1 MKKTAKKLLSV
12 FLAALLALGL
22 FAPASA
28 ASSDW
33 RKIGGGSIP
42 VVHIF
47 GDGAALY
54 KEDGE
59 KLIQYR
65 DLLSNFGNDD
75 DESNMTE
82 EEKAAA
88 EARKKEILRSVA
100 NVVLPFLIQGIG
112 TGDYTAYYENLEKE
126 IGDIFNDLLLDEN
139 GNVTNGSG
147 ISQEMK
153 DTMES
158 RVNRGPQSSY
168 GLHYFQLF
176 YDWRLDPLET
186 ADQLHEYIE
195 KIKKSTGAKEVSL
208 AGRCLGASVV
218 TAYVSKYG
226 MDGIHAVGLDGGVVN
241 GSEVLSETIS
251 GKFKLD
257 GNALNRFLIDC
268 DALGMFNVNELI
280 TEIID
285 MLSKAG
291 VFMGISTVTK
301 ETIYYQVVKGVTS
314 ALALSTFFTFPS
326 YWAAVKSEDYEEA
339 KLYVFGPEG
348 SEKRQKYAGLIAK
361 LDNYDKNVRRK
372 IPAIMNEIND
382 NGNLGIIAKYGV
394 QMVPIVESRN
404 AVADQFASVTCA
416 SYGATTSNIYGTLS
430 DEYIARRVEEGKG
443 KYISPDKQIDAST
456 CQFPDQTWFV
466 KGAKHSQWTEY
477 ESEILSNIVFAD
489 RQLTVDDSPLSQFI
503 VFDIETKES
512 SAMTEENCD
521 TYYWDA
527 NQKADEP
534 ESGAARLFFFIISFF
549 KVVMRVISNL
559 IKKNTA
565 PAA

>member
-1 MKKTAKKLLSV
+1 
-12 FLAALLALGL
+12 
-22 FAPASA
+22 
-28 ASSDW
+28 
-33 RKIGGGSIP
+33 
-42 VVHIF
+42 
-47 GDGAALY
+47 
-54 KEDGE
+54 
-59 KLIQYR
+59 
-65 DLLSNFGNDD
+65 
-75 DESNMTE
+75 
-82 EEKAAA
+82 
-88 EARKKEILRSVA
+88 
-100 NVVLPFLIQGIG
+100 
-112 TGDYTAYYENLEKE
+112 
-126 IGDIFNDLLLDEN
+126 
-139 GNVTNGSG
+139 
-147 ISQEMK
+147 
-153 DTMES
+153 
-158 RVNRGPQSSY
+158 
-168 GLHYFQLF
+168 
-176 YDWRLDPLET
+176 
-186 ADQLHEYIE
+186 
-195 KIKKSTGAKEVSL
+195 
-208 AGRCLGASVV
+208 
-218 TAYVSKYG
+218 
-226 MDGIHAVGLDGGVVN
+226 
-241 GSEVLSETIS
+241 
-251 GKFKLD
+251 
-257 GNALNRFLIDC
+257 
-268 DALGMFNVNELI
+268 MFNVNELI

>member
-12 FLAALLALGL
+12 FLAALLALTI

-28 ASSDW
+28 ASSEW
-33 RKIGGGSIP
+33 GKTRSSIP
-42 VVHIF
+42 VVHLY
-47 GDGAALY
+47 GDGEALY
-54 KEDGE
+54 SKDGK
-59 KLIQYR
+59 KLIRYR
-65 DLLSNFGNDD
+65 DLLNDFGKDD

-126 IGDIFNDLLLDEN
+126 IGDIFREILLDKD
-139 GNVTNGSG
+139 GNVTDGSG
-147 ISQEMK
+147 ISEERKATMNRWISAGPKK
-153 DTMES
+153 D
-158 RVNRGPQSSY
+158 Y
-168 GLHYFQLF
+168 GFLDFVF
-176 YDWRLDPLET
+176 WYDWRLDPLET
-186 ADQLHEYIE
+186 AEQLHEYIE
-195 KIKKSTGAKEVSL
+195 RIKESTGAKEVTL
-208 AGRCLGASVV
+208 VGCCLGASVV
-218 TAYVSKYG
+218 TAYISKYG
-226 MDGIHAVGLDGGVVN
+226 MDGIHAVGFDGGVVN
-241 GSEVLSETIS
+241 GSELLSETIS

-268 DALGMFNVNELI
+268 DGYGMFSVNELI

-348 SEKRQKYAGLIAK
+348 SEKRREYAGLIAK
-361 LDNYDKNVRRK
+361 LDNYDKNVRQR
-372 IPAIMNEIND
+372 IPAIMSEIND
-382 NGNLGIIAKYGV
+382 NGNLAIIAKYGSQIAPV
-394 QMVPIVESRN
+394 IESRN

-430 DEYIARRVEEGKG
+430 DEYIARRVEEGNG

-466 KGAKHSQWTEY
+466 KGAKHSDWTGIERI
-477 ESEILSNIVFAD
+477 ILQSVLYAD
-489 RQLTVDDSPLSQFI
+489 TQLTVDDCPYSQFV
-503 VFDIETKES
+503 VFDTETRTGEK
-512 SAMTEENCD
+512 MTEENCD